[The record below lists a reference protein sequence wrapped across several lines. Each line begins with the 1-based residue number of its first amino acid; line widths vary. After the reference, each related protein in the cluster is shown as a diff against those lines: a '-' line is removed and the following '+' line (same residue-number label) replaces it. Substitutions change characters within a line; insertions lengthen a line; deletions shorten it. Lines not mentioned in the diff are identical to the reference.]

1 MAKELATKDA
11 GEPVVL
17 AQAAIE
23 YVRLYQG
30 VHVRPGVNMPTSE
43 AAHLNLGASSTT
55 VKSIERDGPSGVRI
69 RLSCGKSLIYPS
81 VSFIQEAG
89 AEPIKAQECPAFIVR
104 KTRTS
109 PIGEEIQEA
118 PGETVTLLSDRDT
131 PPEWV
136 GLKAEVINVLPG
148 ANPPLVVVVVQVQ
161 EDDPNTPGEKV
172 WVPYRHTTPVSAV
185 QRGK

>member
-1 MAKELATKDA
+1 MAKEPATKDT

-17 AQAAIE
+17 TQAAIE

-30 VHVRPGVNMPTSE
+30 VKVRPGDDMPVSE
-43 AAHLNLGASSTT
+43 AAHMNLGASSTK

-89 AEPIKAQECPAFIVR
+89 AEPAKSQECPSFIVR
-104 KTRTS
+104 KTRIS
-109 PIGEEIQEA
+109 PTGEEIQEA
-118 PGETVTLLSDRDT
+118 PGEQVTVLSDRDT

-136 GLKAEVINVLPG
+136 GLKGEVINVLPD

-172 WVPYRHTTPVSAV
+172 WVPYRHTTPASAV